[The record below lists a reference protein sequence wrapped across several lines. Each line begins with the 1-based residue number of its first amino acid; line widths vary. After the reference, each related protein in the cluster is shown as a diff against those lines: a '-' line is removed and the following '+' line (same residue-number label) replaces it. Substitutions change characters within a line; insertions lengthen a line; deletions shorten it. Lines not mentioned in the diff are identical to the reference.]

1 MPLSAKR
8 SSFLLARSKNTSMPS
23 SQSWISHTPKT
34 SIAGFAPCSFISAV
48 SHNSCQHY
56 LTCRDCPIGRHTVR
70 CEDVAMTPD
79 IRVLIV
85 DDQLPFRQAS
95 RMVVELTDG
104 FELAGEATNG
114 AEAIELA
121 ERLRP
126 DLVLMDVQMPG
137 IDGIETTRRIRAFEN
152 PPIVIVMSTHE
163 SGDYEAVAEAAGA
176 IGFVPKSQFGMDTLA
191 EMWNL
196 AQRS

>member
-1 MPLSAKR
+1 M
-8 SSFLLARSKNTSMPS
+8 TS
-23 SQSWISHTPKT
+23 
-34 SIAGFAPCSFISAV
+34 
-48 SHNSCQHY
+48 
-56 LTCRDCPIGRHTVR
+56 
-70 CEDVAMTPD
+70 DV
-79 IRVLIV
+79 RVLIV

-104 FELAGEATNG
+104 FEVAGEATNG
-114 AEAIELA
+114 AEAVELA

-163 SGDYEAVAEAAGA
+163 SGDYEQVAVSAGA
-176 IGFVPKSQFGMDTLA
+176 IAFVPKSQFGMDTLA
-191 EMWNL
+191 EMWKL
-196 AQRS
+196 GQRS